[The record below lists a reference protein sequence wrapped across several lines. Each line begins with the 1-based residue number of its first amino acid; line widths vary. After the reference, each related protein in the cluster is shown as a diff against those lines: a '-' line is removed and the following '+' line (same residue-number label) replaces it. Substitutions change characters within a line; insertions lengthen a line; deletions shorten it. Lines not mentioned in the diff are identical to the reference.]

1 MIVTDKGIILIH
13 DEVMGSSVAGK
24 KVVVPHSYMHRV
36 IERTN
41 SICYDATSENAV
53 KAALSCRNIKKI
65 FYPFMTCTRNQ
76 VLVTG
81 MDDLLLEDESVTF
94 RNLETYKPKSET
106 EKLISLCVNMYVLAT
121 RQEICGSLIQE
132 DTYEISISSDA
143 VYNRSIGIEMLFTS
157 KRELSIKDI
166 VKLSD
171 SLWRIGWVIQD
182 IKDGSITVI
191 PSEDK
196 RDMKDAAKAVD
207 ITKKIITEI
216 KHALIMYDDGIKTIH
231 F

>member
-13 DEVMGSSVAGK
+13 DEVIGGSVAGK

-36 IERTN
+36 IERAN

-53 KAALSCRNIKKI
+53 KAVLSCHRTNKI
-65 FYPFMTCTRNQ
+65 FYPFMKLAREA
-76 VLVTG
+76 VVIAG
-81 MDDLLLEDESVTF
+81 MDDLFIESESVNF
-94 RNLETYKPKSET
+94 AKHEPYNPKTET
-106 EKLISLCVNMYVLAT
+106 EKIISLCINRYIVAT
-121 RQEICGSLIQE
+121 RHEVWRSMIPA
-132 DTYEISISSDA
+132 DTVKLVIVPANES
-143 VYNRSIGIEMLFTS
+143 NLGIEMLFTS
-157 KRELSIKDI
+157 RRELTIRDTT
-166 VKLSD
+166 KLSD
-171 SLWRIGWVIQD
+171 GLWRIGWVIQD

>member
-13 DEVMGSSVAGK
+13 DEVIGSSVAGK

-36 IERTN
+36 IERAK
-41 SICYDATSENAV
+41 SVCYDATSENAV
-53 KAALSCRNIKKI
+53 KAVLSCHRTNKI
-65 FYPFMTCTRNQ
+65 FYPFMKLAREA
-76 VLVTG
+76 VVIAG
-81 MDDLLLEDESVTF
+81 MDDLFLESESVNF
-94 RNLETYKPKSET
+94 AKHEPYKPKTET
-106 EKLISLCVNMYVLAT
+106 EKIISLCINRYIVAT
-121 RQEICGSLIQE
+121 RHEVWRSMIPT
-132 DTYEISISSDA
+132 DTVKLVIVPANES
-143 VYNRSIGIEMLFTS
+143 NLGIEMLFTS
-157 KRELSIKDI
+157 RRELTIRDTT
-166 VKLSD
+166 KLSD
-171 SLWRIGWVIQD
+171 SLWKIGWVIQD

-196 RDMKDAAKAVD
+196 RDMKDVAKAVD